1 MTVLDLT
8 LEPAGLRIAP
18 PVSGAVTL
26 IRGMEVGVR
35 GLRLPIGAAVTVDGP
50 SGPVAAEVVAAVD
63 GEARLA
69 LLGDPAGLS
78 RGAAARPVGTPGQPM
93 GRALLGRVVDA
104 LGRPVD
110 GGPPLNGP
118 RATIERDAPSAL
130 ERQRITE
137 PMHVG
142 VRVLD
147 VFTTL
152 ARGQRMGLFAGS
164 GVGKSTLLGM
174 MARGAAADCVVICL
188 VGERGREVR
197 EFLEDDLGPEAAAR
211 SAVVIATS
219 DQPALVRVRAVRYA
233 TAIAEHLADHG
244 NDVLFLCDSLTR
256 FALAQREVGLAA
268 GEPPTA
274 RGFTP
279 SVFAALPRL
288 LERTGPRARG
298 TITAIYTVL
307 VDGDDH
313 NDPVADTVRGI
324 LDGHIVLDR
333 RLAHAGR
340 YPAVD
345 PLLSISRLASKVLP
359 ADLVAVAAEARRA
372 LAAAESVRDLVE
384 VGAYAPGSNPD
395 ADWGLS
401 VAPAIIEL
409 CRQSTHDVS
418 GFTETF
424 AALNRVLQQSGR
436 VL

>member
-1 MTVLDLT
+1 MFDV
-8 LEPAGLRIAP
+8 EPAGLPIAP
-18 PVSGAVTL
+18 PVSGTVTL

-35 GLRLPIGAAVTVDGP
+35 GIRLPIGTAVSLDGP
-50 SGPVAAEVVAAVD
+50 NGPIAGEVVAAVEGD
-63 GEARLA
+63 VRVA
-69 LLGDPAGLS
+69 LLGNPGGLR
-78 RGAAARPVGTPGQPM
+78 RGAGARPVTANGQHI
-93 GRALLGRVVDA
+93 GSALLGRVVDA
-104 LGRPVD
+104 LGHPVD
-110 GGPPLNGP
+110 ELGPVVAPRGP
-118 RATIERDAPSAL
+118 IDRDAPPPL
-130 ERQRITE
+130 GRQRITQ
-137 PMHVG
+137 PLHVG

-147 VFTTL
+147 LFTTL
-152 ARGQRMGLFAGS
+152 ARGQRVGLFAGS

-174 MARGAAADCVVICL
+174 MARGAEADCVVICL

-197 EFLEDDLGPEAAAR
+197 EFLEDDLGAEAASRA
-211 SAVVIATS
+211 AVIVATS
-219 DQPALVRVRAVRYA
+219 DQPALVRVRALRYA
-233 TAIAEHLADHG
+233 TAVAESLADEG
-244 NDVLFLCDSLTR
+244 KDVLFLCDSLTR

-288 LERTGPRARG
+288 LERTGPRERG
-298 TITAIYTVL
+298 SITAVYTVL

-359 ADLVAVAAEARRA
+359 ADHVAVAAEARRA

-401 VAPAIIEL
+401 VAPALIDL
-409 CRQSTHDVS
+409 CRQATDEISRFS
-418 GFTETF
+418 ETF
-424 AALNRVLQQSGR
+424 AAAHRALQAPR
-436 VL
+436 

>member
-1 MTVLDLT
+1 MSAPPALLDLP
-8 LEPAGLRIAP
+8 PAGLAIAP
-18 PVSGAVTL
+18 PIAGTVTL

-35 GLRLPIGAAVTVDGP
+35 GIRLPIGTAVTIEGP
-50 SGPVAAEVVAAVD
+50 KGPIAGEVVASVD
-63 GEARLA
+63 GEVRVA
-69 LLGDPAGLS
+69 LLGSPGGLR
-78 RGAAARPVGTPGQPM
+78 RGAVARPVTGNGQHV
-93 GRALLGRVVDA
+93 GSALLGRVVDA
-104 LGRPVD
+104 LGTPVDD
-110 GGPPLNGP
+110 GGPIRAP
-118 RATIERDAPSAL
+118 RAPIDSDPPPPL
-130 ERQRITE
+130 GRQRITQ
-137 PMHVG
+137 PLHVG

-147 VFTTL
+147 LFTTL
-152 ARGQRMGLFAGS
+152 ARGQRVGLFAGS

-197 EFLEDDLGPEAAAR
+197 EFLEDDLGADAASRA
-211 SAVVIATS
+211 AVIVATS
-219 DQPALVRVRAVRYA
+219 DQPALVRVRALRYA
-233 TAIAEHLADHG
+233 TAVAESLADEG

-298 TITAIYTVL
+298 SITAVYTVL

-345 PLLSISRLASKVLP
+345 PLQSISRLATKVLP
-359 ADLVAVAAEARRA
+359 PDHVAVAAEARRA

-401 VAPAIIEL
+401 VAPGLVDL
-409 CRQSTHDVS
+409 CRQATDDVS
-418 GFTETF
+418 GFAETF
-424 AALNRVLQQSGR
+424 AAAHRALQAGR
-436 VL
+436 